1 MLLTLMKE
9 TLVTKNWP
17 LFIPVLIT
25 LSEDTDFSIR
35 QRGLEILALF
45 LSKCP
50 LKTLKSTGIDAV
62 LRDTAFPSLLFL
74 PTLTPEEES
83 VPLLRAAYKSLLT
96 LALLDEDQQSKWRR
110 DLLDKLIRDGI
121 LTGYAHA
128 SEHIRVV
135 ETLMQ
140 EITKIVEAQGIYTV
154 KHLSVRY
161 CIASQY
167 ISRLLRPC

>member
-1 MLLTLMKE
+1 M
-9 TLVTKNWP
+9 
-17 LFIPVLIT
+17 
-25 LSEDTDFSIR
+25 
-35 QRGLEILALF
+35 EILTLF

-110 DLLDKLIRDGI
+110 DLLDKLVRDGI

-128 SEHIRVV
+128 PEHIRVV

-140 EITKIVEAQGIYTV
+140 ETTQIVEAHGIYTV
-154 KHLSVRY
+154 KHLSVRVPT
-161 CIASQY
+161 AS
-167 ISRLLRPC
+167 